1 MKVIKTNGE
10 MDVEFEEP
18 PKIETRADALKI
30 LDLLIEADYVKN
42 DRLALEAL
50 RAAIKKGIT

>member
-1 MKVIKTNGE
+1 MKVTKTNGE

-18 PKIETRADALKI
+18 LKIENRADALKI
-30 LDLLIEADYVKN
+30 LDLLIKTDYVKN

-50 RAAIKKGIT
+50 RAAIKKGIA